1 MTQARNPCPVLMAVM
16 LMPLLIWT
24 PLGLAADIILF
35 QPGQSSW
42 EWLLVPSSHDGGKR
56 MREGKSCLYCH
67 EGEEKVIGDLIV
79 SGEKLEPNPIESMPG
94 FVEMAVTPEYDDSN
108 LYLTFAWDAPAEGTT
123 WGDEEDDVHLTVA
136 LGSNDLNV
144 APIAGCWA
152 ACHSDLPG
160 MPDAAADSDLKK
172 YLPGSR
178 NKMTASGGGTDIR
191 SDAELEAQLAE
202 GKYLEFWQALLDG
215 GELVAARDGYFL
227 ESRNLNE
234 DSAVSAT
241 ANYDG
246 GRWTV
251 EMVRPLTASGSARHQ
266 LEEGVEYTVGIAL
279 HENHASGRRHY
290 TSFPMRLVLG
300 AGEAQLTAA
309 RK

>member
-1 MTQARNPCPVLMAVM
+1 
-16 LMPLLIWT
+16 
-24 PLGLAADIILF
+24 
-35 QPGQSSW
+35 
-42 EWLLVPSSHDGGKR
+42 

-94 FVEMAVTPEYDDSN
+94 FVEMAVTAEYDDSN

-227 ESRNLNE
+227 ESRNLND

-241 ANYDG
+241 ANYEG

-251 EMVRPLTASGSARHQ
+251 EMVRPLTASGSARHR